1 MSDARTAA
9 RPRTA
14 VVMCT
19 YNGERF
25 VAEQIASVLAQTRR
39 PDELVVVDDAST
51 DGTWAIL
58 QRECAQAEVAGIAVI
73 LRRNAANL
81 GYVANFDRALGLAD
95 AELLFLCDQDDV
107 WHPHKIERMAQE
119 FERRPELD
127 LLHTDARLV
136 DANGEPLGCGLFEA
150 LEMTPDEL
158 ALEHAGRAFEVLLR
172 RNVVTGAT
180 AALRREVVR
189 RASPFPPYWVHDEW
203 LALSCAMSGTLDC
216 LEMPLIDYRQHGGN
230 QIGIRKRSA
239 REKLQPRRISRRGL
253 MRSIERRLATVLDVV
268 TAYGSGLDP
277 VYRAALADRLRHVR
291 VRGHLPA
298 NWRQRAI
305 AVGGEAK
312 AGGYAR
318 YSFGLRSIVADLLG
332 LD

>member
-1 MSDARTAA
+1 MSNVCTTTRL
-9 RPRTA
+9 RTA

-25 VAEQIASVLAQTRR
+25 VAEQLASVLAQTQL

-51 DGTWAIL
+51 DDTWSIL
-58 QRECAQAEVAGIAVI
+58 ERECASAEAAGIAVT

-81 GYVANFDRALGLAD
+81 GYVANFDRALALAD

-107 WHPHKIERMAQE
+107 WHPHKIERMVQV

-136 DANGEPLGCGLFEA
+136 DAAGAELGCGLFEA
-150 LEMTPDEL
+150 LEITSEEL
-158 ALEHAGRAFEVLLR
+158 ALEHGGQAFDVLLR

-180 AALRREVVR
+180 AAVRREAVR
-189 RASPFPPYWVHDEW
+189 RASPFPPHWVHDEW
-203 LALSCAMSGTLDC
+203 LAMSCAMSGTIDC
-216 LEMPLIDYRQHGGN
+216 LEEPLIDYRQHGGN

-239 REKLQPRRISRRGL
+239 HEKLLPRRISRRDL
-253 MRSIERRLATVLDVV
+253 MRSIEQRLDTVLNVMSS
-268 TAYGSGLDP
+268 YGSGMNP
-277 VYRAALADRLRHVR
+277 IYEAALSDRLRHAR
-291 VRGHLPA
+291 LRGHLSE
-298 NWRQRAI
+298 NWRLRTL
-305 AVGGEAK
+305 AVLNEAK
-312 AGGYAR
+312 AGGYTR